1 MNIFETMRATIQ
13 DAKLLS
19 PNGVDD
25 EMMIE
30 IFKLNLCFKT
40 SQESYDTW
48 LAYVESPD
56 TRNIGMKKMKK
67 ALETQKR

>member
-40 SQESYDTW
+40 SQDSYDKW
-48 LAYVESPD
+48 LIHVESPD
-56 TRNIGMKKMKK
+56 TRAIGMKKMKK
-67 ALETQKR
+67 ALEKK